1 MPRRSC
7 LPAPLSSNGDGL
19 RDRKDKTS
27 ADAAEVH
34 ALPATHSA
42 DLPVRPFGAEP
53 AAPALAAG
61 APPDAPTATPA
72 RALLAFFGILL
83 LCSAVPVAAG
93 KCIDKTRHHQVTCP
107 MKARQLAAVAAPAKK
122 VVSPP
127 AAVVLKSSGGGSAHW
142 MPIASDLMP

>member
-1 MPRRSC
+1 MMTSRSC
-7 LPAPLSSNGDGL
+7 ASTSASSNGGGL
-19 RDRKDKTS
+19 HDQKRKTS
-27 ADAAEVH
+27 AGAEELNG
-34 ALPATHSA
+34 LPLTESA

-93 KCIDKTRHHQVTCP
+93 KCIDKSRHRAVTCP
-107 MKARQLAAVAAPAKK
+107 IKARQMAAVTPPAKK
-122 VVSPP
+122 GSSPT
-127 AAVVLKSSGGGSAHW
+127 VVLRGAGGGSAHW

>member
-1 MPRRSC
+1 MMHRRSC
-7 LPAPLSSNGDGL
+7 LPEPLSSNDDGL

-27 ADAAEVH
+27 AYAAEIQ
-34 ALPATHSA
+34 ALSAMQSA

-61 APPDAPTATPA
+61 APPDASTATPA

-93 KCIDKTRHHQVTCP
+93 KCIDKSRHRAVTCP
-107 MKARQLAAVAAPAKK
+107 IRARQMAAVTPPAKK
-122 VVSPP
+122 VVSAPT
-127 AAVVLKSSGGGSAHW
+127 VVLKGSGGGYSRW
-142 MPIASDLMP
+142 TPIASDLMP